1 MPVSMYQLSSTR
13 LILER
18 ARLLLRERE
27 DLSARVLLG
36 GVGEISAGIAVLE
49 ASSAPTPEDM
59 ADLFGRAKVLIERT
73 RVYAEGH
80 RLHFLEV
87 ITPVAGP
94 LRHDTGPFDTAELLA
109 RIAGMEKGA
118 TALPA
123 DMQRLVEEEQ
133 RVSSDTIPTPPGH
146 DVTTARTSTPGSAA
160 LHVRRVPNAP
170 GKPTSSASQP
180 LMSACCKSVPTYR
193 TVSKR
198 PTAEVPVR
206 TVEHSRRSARYGFC
220 SWPWNVIVLFEA
232 LNVPPPATRTMFNA
246 MF

>member
-1 MPVSMYQLSSTR
+1 MPVSMYPLNSTR

-146 DVTTARTSTPGSAA
+146 DVTTARTSA
-160 LHVRRVPNAP
+160 
-170 GKPTSSASQP
+170 
-180 LMSACCKSVPTYR
+180 
-193 TVSKR
+193 R
-198 PTAEVPVR
+198 PPQET
-206 TVEHSRRSARYGFC
+206 
-220 SWPWNVIVLFEA
+220 NDD
-232 LNVPPPATRTMFNA
+232 
-246 MF
+246 